1 MMTYFDAAKAI
12 VEMYNELAYLAAEY
26 DENCPNYSEAVVI
39 AVEAL
44 MIKADREKMESIQRE
59 AVTKMT
65 GTSVPETS
73 IDDWMK
79 EFKI

>member
-44 MIKADREKMESIQRE
+44 MIKADREKMESIHRE

-65 GTSVPETS
+65 GESVPQTS